1 MKDIRYFEVRDN
13 DMNNLWNMCFF
24 EFIDFDLYGFELDWM
39 VLFVYK
45 FCYWVGLYWNSDL
58 FCLINIFFFV

>member
-1 MKDIRYFEVRDN
+1 MKDIRYFEVGDN

-39 VLFVYK
+39 VLFFYK
-45 FCYWVGLYWNSDL
+45 FC
-58 FCLINIFFFV
+58 